1 MDAEARLSQTR
12 DRFVNGREE
21 QRGMSTGVRI
31 LGEHPWAKGPD
42 GRLRSRIGT
51 VFPAQRTLVTLPG
64 IHATQRM
71 AFIEQLSRD
80 RVQQGLP
87 PLSRYEESELWDNS
101 VDLILEPETIQIRP
115 DPANM
120 ALAFQADE
128 VLQEIISKHRIQ
140 FLYVLN
146 QQVRD
151 AIKKRGESWRI
162 NPLPKSGTEMRRM
175 IAASRIGIGGRELY
189 YYSKAAGTRFLTY
202 HEFELL
208 GALDDVELQRY
219 LSEIA
224 QYAARVNPHGSPEIA
239 FFMTGKRFTKS
250 AWAAYDF
257 GTLPAAAVRPAYEQ
271 LRQAFCEALL
281 PEFRHDDLDNIE
293 WRNRM
298 CASLIGQEEDVV
310 PEETLLG
317 LSSEF
322 FMQIEWLPGG
332 RIEEGELIFDC
343 VFDEGRDQPEVQRL
357 CDEKA
362 RKFIFNLVRE
372 YGDLEYVNVGCV
384 IGSLSHRPK
393 SQGRRDVY
401 IAQIKQRD
409 SEKEIIRILR
419 MQKWGIREHLDRGK
433 SLLDSI
439 IESEEYTEY
448 ILDRRL
454 GCRQL
459 GMNLPSRVTARKISE
474 RYQGSQ
480 TACHG
485 IMIWSPYFER
495 DYIHGIATD
504 KMPHHRFTNER
515 FVFEFAR
522 LLGAAA
528 APNMI
533 VGRCDLAM
541 NVLFDDGDEVIVED
555 ATGMPCDLVVSDQ
568 TGTFVDYNRPLQ
580 CVAPIYAGPVNRRLE
595 FVPDPEAFARIYL
608 TAFLKRFFNIQR
620 EYRKRR
626 RAFDTLFKHRRWDEG
641 GSLAFRWEK
650 VLERLDRT
658 DPRELQE
665 LICQKLGVNPFRV
678 PKPHSPTVPV
688 GRAL

>member
-1 MDAEARLSQTR
+1 
-12 DRFVNGREE
+12 
-21 QRGMSTGVRI
+21 MSTGVRI
-31 LGEHPWAKGPD
+31 IGDHPLAKDANGKM
-42 GRLRSRIGT
+42 RSRIGT
-51 VFPAQRTLVTLPG
+51 VFPAQRTIVTLPG

-71 AFIEQLSRD
+71 AFLEQLNRE
-80 RVQQGLP
+80 RVAEGLS

-101 VDLILEPETIQIRP
+101 VDLILEPDAIQIRP
-115 DPANM
+115 NPANM
-120 ALAFQADE
+120 RLAFQADE
-128 VLQEIISKHRIQ
+128 VLQELVSKHRIQ

-151 AIKKRGESWRI
+151 AIKQRGETWRI
-162 NPLPKSGTEMRRM
+162 NPLPKSGAEMRRM
-175 IAASRIGIGGRELY
+175 ISTSRIGIGGRELY
-189 YYSKAAGTRFLTY
+189 YYSKAAGTRFVTY
-202 HEFELL
+202 DEFERL
-208 GALDDVELQRY
+208 GALDDAELQRY
-219 LSEIA
+219 LIEIA
-224 QYAARVNPHGSPEIA
+224 QYSAGTNLHGNPEVA
-239 FFMTGKRFTKS
+239 FFMVGKRFGKTE
-250 AWAAYDF
+250 WGCYDF
-257 GTLPAAAVRPAYEQ
+257 RTLPADAVRPAYER
-271 LRQAFCEALL
+271 LRQAFHDALR
-281 PEFRHDDLDNIE
+281 PEFLQDDLDNIE
-293 WRNRM
+293 WRNHM
-298 CASLIGQEEDVV
+298 CAALIGQEEDVV

-317 LSSEF
+317 LSPEF

-343 VFDEGRDQPEVQRL
+343 IFEEGRDHPELQRL

-384 IGSLSHRPK
+384 VGSLSHRPRP
-393 SQGRRDVY
+393 QGRRDVY

-433 SLLDSI
+433 SLLDAI

-459 GMNLPSRVTARKISE
+459 GMNLPSRVTSRKISE
-474 RYQGSQ
+474 RYQGYQ
-480 TACHG
+480 TSCHG

-504 KMPHHRFTNER
+504 KMPHHKFTNER

-555 ATGMPCDLVVSDQ
+555 ATGMPCDLIVSDQ
-568 TGTFVDYNRPLQ
+568 TGTFVDYHRPLQ
-580 CVAPIYAGPVNRRLE
+580 GVASFYASPVNRRLE
-595 FVPDPEAFARIYL
+595 FVPDPETFARIYL

-626 RAFDTLFKHRRWDEG
+626 RAFDTLFKHRRRDEG
-641 GSLAFRWEK
+641 GSFAYRWEK
-650 VLERLDRT
+650 TLERLDHT
-658 DPRELQE
+658 DPRELQD

-678 PKPHSPTVPV
+678 PKPHGTPIEASRT
-688 GRAL
+688 L